1 MTKIVLRGDGLF
13 CGNDLVSNFMVPEVS
28 PLYSAQDLKN
38 LVGIELKVQA
48 PDGVHPV
55 FANIKL
61 SITSQILTAVPSC
74 RLIDTGAADLV
85 DAYLIEQASQ
95 AGGKRVLCNEFG
107 LQRLYNGRWVFI
119 AGDEILGDCGTT
131 DAVISDGVSKVRLA
145 WNRETNERRA
155 ICRLLKAIEVNQ
167 WTVWPVFM
175 HFLLSSLRSQ
185 VFGTG
190 LTTFPVLYLV
200 GLQNSVSAQ

>member
-55 FANIKL
+55 FAKIKL

-119 AGDEILGDCGTT
+119 AGDEMVQLT
-131 DAVISDGVSKVRLA
+131 
-145 WNRETNERRA
+145 
-155 ICRLLKAIEVNQ
+155 
-167 WTVWPVFM
+167 
-175 HFLLSSLRSQ
+175 LSSVMVCQRSAWR
-185 VFGTG
+185 GTG
-190 LTTFPVLYLV
+190 RQMSGGLY
-200 GLQNSVSAQ
+200 AAY